1 MSHRTLPAKM
11 QPKAKEFILE
21 VVGTQW
27 NSDTAR
33 GVCQKGPQSETQLL
47 LHADALVSWRADMT
61 FKIGKRDMEK
71 EREGD

>member
-1 MSHRTLPAKM
+1 M

-33 GVCQKGPQSETQLL
+33 GVCQKGPQSKSQLL
-47 LHADALVSWRADMT
+47 LHTDAPVSWRADMT

-71 EREGD
+71 ASGGD

>member
-21 VVGTQW
+21 VVGTHW

-47 LHADALVSWRADMT
+47 LHADALVS
-61 FKIGKRDMEK
+61 
-71 EREGD
+71 